1 MTLNKD
7 ESEAEYDDLV
17 IRINKINHYIYS
29 EEFKKFPM
37 SQQKQIMKQEIY
49 MSEYKKIL
57 RDRMNGIYN

>member
-7 ESEAEYDDLV
+7 ESIVEYDDLV

-29 EEFKKFPM
+29 EEFKKLSM
-37 SQQKQIMKQEIY
+37 SQQKQIIKQEIH

-57 RDRMNGIYN
+57 KDRMHGLY